1 MARAVIAEIALAAA
15 EFSALCG
22 TVDVLRMNC
31 ALALARVGGMQEAA
45 QAYDAAARQHLG
57 EDSRCNFARSDCS
70 SDVQVL
76 EVWESGKTLG
86 VKRQRYGEQ
95 ENGGE
100 TERENGGETCR
111 ADDGSKKQKHS
122 PDADACQ
129 VNGAAKEP
137 CAGPESKA
145 VGEWSQAQWAAFRKR
160 LAREKAA
167 ADETDASLRRSLL
180 RSRC

>member
-1 MARAVIAEIALAAA
+1 MAREVIAEIALAAA
-15 EFSALCG
+15 DFSALCA
-22 TVDVLRMNC
+22 TADVWWVDC

-57 EDSRCNFARSDCS
+57 EDVRCNFARSDCS
-70 SDVQVL
+70 SDVRVL
-76 EVWESGKTLG
+76 EDWESGKTLG
-86 VKRQRYGEQ
+86 AKRRRYGEQ
-95 ENGGE
+95 EYDGE
-100 TERENGGETCR
+100 KCG
-111 ADDGSKKQKHS
+111 ADDGSKKQKHL

-129 VNGAAKEP
+129 VNGVAKEP
-137 CAGPESKA
+137 CAGPERKA
-145 VGEWSQAQWAAFRKR
+145 VGEWSQAHWAAFRKR